1 MGGSQPNDHSG
12 THQISG
18 NPVIMNVA
26 VVGGAIGHNAAVN
39 IDEWMCFDWPIINRK
54 KGLLKVKH

>member
-1 MGGSQPNDHSG
+1 MP
-12 THQISG
+12 G